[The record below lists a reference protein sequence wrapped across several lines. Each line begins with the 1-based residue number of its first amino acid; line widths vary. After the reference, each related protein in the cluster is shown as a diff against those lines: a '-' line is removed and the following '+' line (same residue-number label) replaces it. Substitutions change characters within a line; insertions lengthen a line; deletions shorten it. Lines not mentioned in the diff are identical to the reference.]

1 MFSFG
6 TRWLVAVDTIEK
18 ILMAGERQ
26 ADEVEVYLA
35 TGTSVTARLRKRE
48 ISYALGSEHQALS
61 LRVIRGGRIG
71 VSSTGNPQAWEACL
85 DAALRSAALAAPQE
99 WDGLP
104 GPAENYGDF
113 VNFDENVVPDPD
125 RVREMVRGMEE
136 GACRYPVEIVSG
148 SAEISQYRIVLA
160 NSRGLYREDRESL
173 VSMGL
178 ETIREQSTGYEYGTS
193 WKMDIDPGSVGEK
206 AAFLAATSHGG
217 KDIPTGTYDVVLSP
231 DAFGQLMAG
240 SFLPALSGRNVH
252 TGRSRLAH
260 LIGQEVCDPALSFI
274 DDPSNTRGIGSCRWD
289 GEGTPTRTL
298 HLVEKGVLRCFAYDL
313 KTAYQYGCMTTG
325 NAVRSGMGGG
335 IAIGFHCMT
344 LDGPRDEILEKDAI
358 FVHDVVGAHTTN
370 PLTGDFSVELANAYL
385 YRGGNPEYPV
395 RKAMLAGN
403 VFEMLGETGG
413 LSGEE
418 KVVGCCVLPSIR
430 LKNQKIIGN

>member
-1 MFSFG
+1 M
-6 TRWLVAVDTIEK
+6 AVDTIEK
-18 ILMAGERQ
+18 ILKAGERQ

-35 TGTSVTARLRKRE
+35 RGASVTARLRKRE
-48 ISYALGSEHQALS
+48 ISYAMGSEHQALS

-71 VSSTGNPQAWEACL
+71 VSSTGNPRAWEACL

-104 GPAENYGDF
+104 GPGDKAGGF
-113 VNFDENVVPDPD
+113 VNFDGSAVPDPD

-136 GACRYPVEIVSG
+136 GACRYPVEVVSG
-148 SAEISQYRIVLA
+148 SAQISQYRIVLA
-160 NSRGLYREDRESL
+160 NTRGLYREDRESV

-178 ETIREQSTGYEYGTS
+178 ETIRDQSTGYEYETS
-193 WKMDIDPGSVGEK
+193 WKMDINPVSVGER

-217 KDIPTGTYDVVLSP
+217 RDVPTGIYDVVLSP
-231 DAFGQLMAG
+231 DAFGQLVES

-252 TGRSRLAH
+252 TGRSRLAN
-260 LIGQEVCDPALSFI
+260 LLSQEVCDPALSFI
-274 DDPSNTRGIGSCRWD
+274 DDPGHPRGIGSCRWD

-298 HLVEKGVLRCFAYDL
+298 PLVKNGVLRSFAYDL
-313 KTAYQYGCMTTG
+313 KTAYQYGCGTTG
-325 NAVRSGMGGG
+325 SAVRSGMGGDVT
-335 IAIGFHCMT
+335 IGFHCMT
-344 LDGPRDEILEKDAI
+344 LDGPREEILEKDAL
-358 FVHDVVGAHTTN
+358 FVHDVVGAHTAN
-370 PLTGDFSVELANAYL
+370 PLTGDFSVELANAYF

-395 RKAMLAGN
+395 RKAMLTGN

-413 LSGEE
+413 LSREE

-430 LKNQKIIGN
+430 LKNQRIIGN